1 MTASPRSRTSTAPAQ
16 AKKSSD
22 RVNGP
27 VLPALTPVLE
37 RARSIGFLGP
47 GPVEDHVEH
56 AGLFRQALDNLGAR
70 GGAGGPGHE
79 GFVGRAVDIGAGGGV
94 PGLVLLAT
102 MPSLDLVLLDAA
114 QKRCAFLVWAV
125 AELGVSDRAEVWC
138 GRAEEI
144 GHEERARESFDA
156 VVARGFGPPAS
167 TLECAAALV
176 RPGGHVV
183 ISEPPTPRRWPT
195 DGLAELALDRGPS
208 AEAMAVFVRRDGLDD
223 QYPRSARHQQRRPT
237 FDLE

>member
-1 MTASPRSRTSTAPAQ
+1 M
-16 AKKSSD
+16 
-22 RVNGP
+22 NGP
-27 VLPALTPVLE
+27 ALPALTSVLE
-37 RARSIGFLGP
+37 RARSVGFLGP

-56 AGLFRQALDNLGAR
+56 AGRFRQALDDVGES
-70 GGAGGPGHE
+70 GDSGDG

-102 MPSLDLVLLDAA
+102 MPELELVLLDAA

-125 AELGVSDRAEVWC
+125 AELEVSDRAEVWC

-144 GHEERARESFDA
+144 GREERARERFDA

-167 TLECAAALV
+167 TLECATPLV

-183 ISEPPTPRRWPT
+183 ISEPPTRRHWPA
-195 DGLAELALDRGPS
+195 DGLAELALEVGPP
-208 AEAMAVFVRRDGLDD
+208 AEAMAVFVRRDGLADR
-223 QYPRSARHQQRRPT
+223 YPRSARHQQRRPT